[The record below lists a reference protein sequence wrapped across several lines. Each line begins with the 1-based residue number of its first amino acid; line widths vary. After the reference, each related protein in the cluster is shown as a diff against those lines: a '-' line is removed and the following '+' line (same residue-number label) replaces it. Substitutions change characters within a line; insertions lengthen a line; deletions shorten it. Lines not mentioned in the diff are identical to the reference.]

1 MLTHVILFIKKM
13 ALGTWTVKIPWIM
26 WWNKRLIH
34 SIDVVLLMLILDA
47 WIVMVGS
54 HTDGI
59 LEEGFSCSA
68 PHALLLYS
76 NI

>member
-1 MLTHVILFIKKM
+1 MLTHVVLFIKKM

-47 WIVMVGS
+47 WIVMVG
-54 HTDGI
+54 
-59 LEEGFSCSA
+59 
-68 PHALLLYS
+68 Y
-76 NI
+76 